1 MENSILKKTCKYII
15 VFFSLLFLFII
26 LIIGVD
32 LIPKKYIEKNVE
44 ESSKILKIEGTY
56 TAPKYSKKFILDNYT
71 EAIMIS
77 IANSIDTS
85 EPIKSSILMRRYYN
99 PGYGQELVD
108 YDGEDNPV
116 EYLSQ
121 SIEKTNKTYAEY
133 SRYWQGYLVYLRP
146 LLVFLNYGQIRGIL
160 TAVIIM
166 MSFSL
171 IAVTYLKKDIFYAS
185 AITIILL
192 ISQFWYIGLSM
203 DYSASFIIM
212 LASSIYILLKGD
224 KIKDV
229 YIFFF
234 VTGMVTAFFDFFTFP
249 LITLGIPLIFYQM
262 THDDKSSLKDTI
274 KIIINWG
281 LGYGLLWGSK
291 WIISDTICNAG
302 TIRSALE
309 KIFFWTAE
317 KHDYSYMDVV
327 IKNISYCRISLIVT
341 IELAIMTSILNI
353 KRIKEMKKMLIIYIV
368 IAVLPFAWMFA
379 IKNHSFSHA
388 RFTFRI
394 LFISMFA
401 ALCIIIEN
409 VKCIIQK
416 IKYIQSAEDKK

>member
-1 MENSILKKTCKYII
+1 MKDLIIKKVYIYLS
-15 VFFSLLFLFII
+15 VFFCLLFIFFAL
-26 LIIGVD
+26 LIGVD

-44 ESSKILKIEGTY
+44 ESSKILSIEGTY
-56 TAPKYSKKFILDNYT
+56 AEPKYSNKFILDNYT

-77 IANSIDTS
+77 IANSIDTN
-85 EPIKSSILMRRYYN
+85 EPIESSILMRRYYN

-108 YDGEDNPV
+108 YGGEDNPV

-146 LLVFLNYGQIRGIL
+146 LLVFLNYGQIRRIL
-160 TAVIIM
+160 TAVVIM
-166 MSFSL
+166 MSFLL
-171 IAVTYLKKDIFYAS
+171 IALTYLKKDIFYAG

-212 LASSIYILLKGD
+212 LASSIYILLKDD

-229 YIFFF
+229 YILFF
-234 VTGMVTAFFDFFTFP
+234 VIGMVTAFFDFFTFP

-262 THDDKSSLKDTI
+262 IHGDKNSLKDII
-274 KIIINWG
+274 KTIINWG

-291 WIISDTICNAG
+291 WIISDTICNSG

-317 KHDYSYMDVV
+317 KHDYTYIDVIIRNIGYCKISFIIIMEIAV
-327 IKNISYCRISLIVT
+327 MTTVLNIRKVKSIKNL
-341 IELAIMTSILNI
+341 
-353 KRIKEMKKMLIIYIV
+353 LIIYSI
-368 IAVLPFAWMFA
+368 IAVLPFVWMFA

-394 LFISMFA
+394 LFIPMLA

-409 VKCIIQK
+409 VKCLVQK
-416 IKYIQSAEDKK
+416 IKYIQSAEDKG

>member
-1 MENSILKKTCKYII
+1 MKDLIIKKGYIYLL
-15 VFFSLLFLFII
+15 VFFCLLFILFA
-26 LIIGVD
+26 LLIGVD

-56 TAPKYSKKFILDNYT
+56 TEPKYSKKFILDNYT

-108 YDGEDNPV
+108 YGGDDNPV

-262 THDDKSSLKDTI
+262 THDDKNSLKDTI

-317 KHDYSYMDVV
+317 KHDYTYIDV
-327 IKNISYCRISLIVT
+327 IIRNIGYCRISFIV
-341 IELAIMTSILNI
+341 IMEIAVMSTILNI
-353 KRIKEMKKMLIIYIV
+353 RKVKSIKNILIVYLI

-394 LFISMFA
+394 LFIPMLA

-409 VKCIIQK
+409 AKCILQK